1 METIEGKNPV
11 LEALRNKR
19 AINRILISRTFRRD
33 PKIEEILLLA
43 KNQGIVIEWQERKYI
58 DTKSQSQS
66 PQGIMAYASPKDYV
80 ELEDIIAAARE
91 KGEKPFIILLDG
103 IEDPHNLGAIIRSA
117 DAFGVHGI
125 VIPKRRAAPLT
136 GIVAKASAGAIEYVP
151 VARVTNL
158 NYTIADLKKDLFTVV
173 GAEEDGDKLIS
184 DVKINGAVAL
194 VVGSEGQG
202 ISHLVKKNC
211 DYLIKIPMK
220 GKINSLNASV
230 SAAIC
235 MFALER

>member
-33 PKIEEILLLA
+33 PKIEEILVLA

-58 DTKSQSQS
+58 GTKSQSQS